1 METERIAVQRLY
13 NDEQF
18 AGFGLSRLSS
28 SPQPPSLRLIQGS
41 RPGRLKA
48 QLRKECPRC
57 PGVYGMVNEQ
67 GRADLCRQGQEPAG
81 AVAELFSSPEPGSQ
95 SGADRGSDARL
106 AWEPGTSEFAAL
118 SRELE
123 LIRRWRPRFNV
134 QGQPARRRRVY
145 VCVGRQ
151 PAPYVFLA
159 SRPPGTTVAL
169 FGPIPAGTKS
179 REAVRRVNDWY
190 RLRDCPQ
197 AQEMVFAEQ
206 PELFPVLR
214 TPGCLRHDLGTCLG
228 PCAAACTRRDY
239 KVHVRNAIDFLRGQ
253 DRGPLDTLRREMAA
267 AAAAMA
273 FERAAVLRDKL
284 DQLVWLDEH
293 LDRLRQAARHSFVYP
308 VRGHNGS
315 ELWYLIQGGRVRS
328 IVPRPHD
335 EPTRQHADLALT
347 QVYQRTDDTG
357 ARPLT
362 LEEIDG
368 VLLVTAWFRR
378 HHGERQR
385 VLTPADAIALCS

>member
-1 METERIAVQRLY
+1 M
-13 NDEQF
+13 
-18 AGFGLSRLSS
+18 
-28 SPQPPSLRLIQGS
+28 
-41 RPGRLKA
+41 
-48 QLRKECPRC
+48 
-57 PGVYGMVNEQ
+57 
-67 GRADLCRQGQEPAG
+67 
-81 AVAELFSSPEPGSQ
+81 
-95 SGADRGSDARL
+95 
-106 AWEPGTSEFAAL
+106 
-118 SRELE
+118 
-123 LIRRWRPRFNV
+123 
-134 QGQPARRRRVY
+134 Y

-214 TPGCLRHDLGTCLG
+214 TPGCLRHDLGACLG

-315 ELWYLIQGGRVRS
+315 ELWYLIQSGRVRS

-335 EPTRQHADLALT
+335 EPTRQRAT
-347 QVYQRTDDTG
+347 WR
-357 ARPLT
+357 
-362 LEEIDG
+362 
-368 VLLVTAWFRR
+368 
-378 HHGERQR
+378 
-385 VLTPADAIALCS
+385 